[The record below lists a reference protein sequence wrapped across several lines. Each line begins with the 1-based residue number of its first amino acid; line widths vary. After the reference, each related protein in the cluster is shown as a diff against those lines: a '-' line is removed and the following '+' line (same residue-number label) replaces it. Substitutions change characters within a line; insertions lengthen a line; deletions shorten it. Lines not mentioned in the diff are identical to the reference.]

1 MKNRLLGAPVSCVL
15 ALLAGLVGGPVLA
28 EAPSNQAPS
37 VDTYYGAFSASEPIA
52 VPAFHGLEPSLRL
65 TYSSAGGS
73 GVAGVGWSLEGF
85 STLVRASPGKGVP
98 RYDGADLFVLDG
110 QELVACTAGSPSP
123 SCTTGG
129 THATR
134 IESYQRIKYDA
145 AANTW
150 TIWSKDG
157 TRRSYAPL
165 FQTSHGT
172 YRWGVSSVT
181 DTSGNTVSYGWW
193 CDGSPALDCY
203 PDSVSYNGTVVRLHR
218 EARPDVSTFANG
230 SNTLGT
236 TRYRLKSILVT
247 AAGPV
252 SIRAYALTY
261 AAGSTGRS
269 LLAGVRQYG
278 RDVVIDGA
286 GTITGGTALPAT
298 GFGYSG
304 GSVSFQYGFEGPAY
318 SDVSGWGAQEHYS
331 TLQFPDVNG
340 DGKADLCARH
350 SGGIQCYF
358 GTGTGFVY
366 GFEGPRWASASGWH
380 APQYNSTIQYPDLDG
395 DGKADICA
403 RHSGGIECWRST
415 GTSFVYAFSGP
426 AYTDASGWGAQEH
439 YSTIRF
445 PDINGDGKA
454 DLCARHSGG
463 IQCHFGTG
471 TGFVYG
477 FEGPGWA
484 SSSGWHAP
492 QYNSTIQYPD
502 LNGDGKADICARHSG
517 GIECWRSTGTSF
529 VYAFSGPA
537 YTDASGWGAQEHYST
552 IRFPDINGD
561 GKADLCARHSGG
573 IQCHFG
579 TGTSF
584 VYGFE
589 GPGWASAHGWS
600 AAEHNATI
608 QYPDINGDGRSDIC
622 ARHSG
627 GMQCYRSTG
636 NGFVYAFDGPAY
648 SSASGWSAAQHYST
662 IQTPDIDGDGKAD
675 LCARHSGGVQCHR
688 SPADGLELMT
698 SVRNAMGGS
707 TTVQYKPS
715 SAWSNTYLPLGAVLQ
730 TVSSVTA
737 SDGRGASSTTAY
749 SYQGGLWSSS
759 ERRFLGF
766 RKVTSVLD
774 AAGNYTE
781 TYYHQHVGCISKPE
795 VTYYRNASGSL
806 FKYSTFGYSESAS
819 APFTSLMT
827 ERWEYECNLSA
838 ACRRTLLQIGYD
850 QYGNGYLTYE
860 HGDYDAAG
868 DERTSLRGLYPNTGA
883 YVVGLHAYENIYAGV
898 GTSGTLLKQTLS
910 EYDGNGTYA
919 AAPTK
924 GRLTRQRA
932 WNNQTG
938 GYVNRSFG
946 YDAWGNLTSET
957 DERGYTRTM
966 EYDAT
971 YHVRETRRCN
981 ALGQCS
987 TKTWDAAQ
995 GLVKSQTD
1003 INGNV
1008 TTYTHDA
1015 LGRPV
1020 STLLPD
1026 GSTETFAY
1034 LDWGNPGAQ
1043 RVRRTVS
1050 DGTGDGLW
1058 MEVYE
1063 DGLGRQYRTVKE
1075 GGYAQETLYSDG
1087 STRVWKKSAQYGPGE
1102 TPRYQVFSFDGLGR
1116 LRTITNPDGT
1126 LGQRVYGNGY
1136 VTSYDELN
1144 REKVV
1149 WTDAYGQTTQVRE
1162 KNGSTYQYTTYKYDL
1177 LGNLVRVT
1185 DAAGNATT
1193 VSWDSLGRKL
1203 AGCDPDTGCSSY
1215 TYDEAGHILTYRDAK
1230 GQVSSFTYDV
1240 LGRRLTKTLA
1250 DGKQVRWTYDEAG
1263 HGAGRGTLTS
1273 VMEPSGSESRNYD
1286 SAGRVTSLTKC
1297 VTGVC
1302 YTSSQSYDVAG
1313 RLARVTYPDGEA
1325 VTYGYDT
1332 AGRLGSV
1339 SGYVNAFTYNG
1350 RGQLL
1355 TAAYANGTT
1364 ARFTYSDVRQ
1374 WMTEASVTGPEG
1386 TLYQAGYGYDAGGRV
1401 TSMSSA
1407 TNSLSNLGYGYDAL
1421 NRLTSVTGNQSQAFS
1436 YDALGNITWNSQV
1449 GNYQYADGTHRHA
1462 ATVAGGNTYTY
1473 DANGHLVSGG
1483 GRTLTWDADNRLA
1496 SVTTASGTTAF
1507 AYDATG
1513 QRVVKSGPSGVTRYF
1528 GALVE
1533 LGSRGF
1539 AKNYYAGPLLVARR
1553 DAIGPTWYH
1562 QDHLGS
1568 VRALTNQAGQKV
1580 ASYDYSAFGATVASS
1595 TTGALVANS
1604 RGYGG
1609 HEVDETGLVYMNA
1622 RYYDPQLGRF
1632 ISPDALVPSSG
1643 NPQALNRYA
1652 YVYNNPISNTDPT
1665 GHVPVVAAI
1674 ATAVSVGVATS
1685 FTGAAFVISVVG
1697 AATVTAGYVLKDPML
1712 MSIGGV
1718 LLGASS
1724 AYVFG
1729 AGFLADKFT
1738 AQAAWVGGSVSALT
1752 SPVSPLD
1759 PQLKQAI
1766 GLAYTAQSLF
1776 HEFKHMDENI
1786 RTGADQMRERLT
1798 EQDRATILA
1807 QKQGKLDGLTDAN
1820 RALRDNP
1827 SAWKPWQR
1835 QYGEAMERMTQ
1846 GALSAGEAIALNPSG
1861 GLVGPGDGWMTQAL
1875 EVTTGWI
1882 PGVKAHGVLHDA
1894 AGFLA
1899 GRDGFGVGPGYLYL
1913 GYNFFGMSK
1922 TLPIAGQVEGIAGT
1936 GGNSVSA
1943 IFPRL
1948 F

>member
-1 MKNRLLGAPVSCVL
+1 MG
-15 ALLAGLVGGPVLA
+15 
-28 EAPSNQAPS
+28 
-37 VDTYYGAFSASEPIA
+37 
-52 VPAFHGLEPSLRL
+52 
-65 TYSSAGGS
+65 
-73 GVAGVGWSLEGF
+73 
-85 STLVRASPGKGVP
+85 
-98 RYDGADLFVLDG
+98 
-110 QELVACTAGSPSP
+110 
-123 SCTTGG
+123 
-129 THATR
+129 
-134 IESYQRIKYDA
+134 DA
-145 AANTW
+145 R
-150 TIWSKDG
+150 S
-157 TRRSYAPL
+157 SYA
-165 FQTSHGT
+165 
-172 YRWGVSSVT
+172 
-181 DTSGNTVSYGWW
+181 D
-193 CDGSPALDCY
+193 
-203 PDSVSYNGTVVRLHR
+203 
-218 EARPDVSTFANG
+218 
-230 SNTLGT
+230 
-236 TRYRLKSILVT
+236 I
-247 AAGPV
+247 
-252 SIRAYALTY
+252 
-261 AAGSTGRS
+261 
-269 LLAGVRQYG
+269 
-278 RDVVIDGA
+278 
-286 GTITGGTALPAT
+286 
-298 GFGYSG
+298 
-304 GSVSFQYGFEGPAY
+304 
-318 SDVSGWGAQEHYS
+318 
-331 TLQFPDVNG
+331 NG
-340 DGKADLCARH
+340 DGRVDYVTHSNNGTHYATFFNRDGTISSRTWVGGHGVGDAGWSYAD
-350 SGGIQCYF
+350 I
-358 GTGTGFVY
+358 
-366 GFEGPRWASASGWH
+366 
-380 APQYNSTIQYPDLDG
+380 DG
-395 DGKADICA
+395 DGKAEYVTHANNGTHYATFFNRDGTISSRTWVGGHGVGDAGWSYADIDGDGKA
-403 RHSGGIECWRST
+403 EYVTHSKNGTHYATFFNWDGTISSRTWVGGHGVGDAGWSYADIDGDGKAEYVT
-415 GTSFVYAFSGP
+415 HANNGTHYATFFNRDGTISSRTWVGGHGVG
-426 AYTDASGWGAQEH
+426 DAGWTYA
-439 YSTIRF
+439 
-445 PDINGDGKA
+445 DINGDGKA
-454 DLCARHSGG
+454 DYVTHSKN
-463 IQCHFGTG
+463 GT
-471 TGFVYG
+471 
-477 FEGPGWA
+477 
-484 SSSGWHAP
+484 H
-492 QYNSTIQYPD
+492 
-502 LNGDGKADICARHSG
+502 
-517 GIECWRSTGTSF
+517 
-529 VYAFSGPA
+529 YATLFSGNSLVNRTWTGGHGVGDA
-537 YTDASGWGAQEHYST
+537 GWSYT
-552 IRFPDINGD
+552 DINGD
-561 GKADLCARHSGG
+561 GKADYVTHSNDGTHHATFFQDSSVINWTRSGG
-573 IQCHFG
+573 
-579 TGTSF
+579 
-584 VYGFE
+584 
-589 GPGWASAHGWS
+589 HGV
-600 AAEHNATI
+600 
-608 QYPDINGDGRSDIC
+608 GDAG
-622 ARHSG
+622 
-627 GMQCYRSTG
+627 
-636 NGFVYAFDGPAY
+636 
-648 SSASGWSAAQHYST
+648 SSYV
-662 IQTPDIDGDGKAD
+662 DIDGDGKAEYVTHSNAGTHYATWLGGGGD
-675 LCARHSGGVQCHR
+675 LLVSISHSLGG
-688 SPADGLELMT
+688 GT
-698 SVRNAMGGS
+698 SL
-707 TTVQYKPS
+707 QYVPS
-715 SAWSNTYLPLGAVLQ
+715 SAWVNTSLPQGLVLQ
-730 TVSSVTA
+730 TVSAVTV
-737 SDGRGASSTTAY
+737 SDGRGASSTTRY
-749 SYQGGLWSSS
+749 QYQGGLWSNS

-795 VTYYRNASGSL
+795 VTYYRNAAGSI

-827 ERWEYECNLSA
+827 ERWEYECNLSS

-860 HGDYDAAG
+860 HGDYDVAG

-883 YVVGLHAYENIYAGV
+883 YVVGMPAYENIYAGI
-898 GTSGTLLKQTLS
+898 GTGGALLKQTLT

-919 AAPTK
+919 AAP
-924 GRLTRQRA
+924 GRGKVTRQLA

-938 GYVNRSFG
+938 GYVTRRYG
-946 YDAWGNLTSET
+946 YDVWGNLASET
-957 DERGYTRTM
+957 DERGYTRTV

-971 YHVRETRRCN
+971 YHVQETRRCN

-987 TKTWDAAQ
+987 TKGWDGAL
-995 GLVKSQTD
+995 GLVKWQTD
-1003 INGNV
+1003 INGNT

-1020 STLLPD
+1020 STVLPD

-1075 GGYAQETLYSDG
+1075 GGYVQETQYSDG

-1116 LRTITNPDGT
+1116 LRTVTNPDGT

-1136 VTSYDELN
+1136 VISYDELS
-1144 REKVV
+1144 REKVT

-1162 KNGSTYQYTTYKYDL
+1162 KNGSTYQYTTYQYDL

-1230 GQVSSFTYDV
+1230 GQVSSFTYDA

-1250 DGKQVRWTYDEAG
+1250 DGKQARWTYDEAG
-1263 HGAGRGTLTS
+1263 HGAGKGTLTS
-1273 VMEPSGSESRNYD
+1273 VVEPSGSESRNYD
-1286 SAGRVTSLTKC
+1286 SAGRVASLTKC
-1297 VTGVC
+1297 VGGVC
-1302 YTSSQSYDVAG
+1302 YTSGQSYDAAG
-1313 RLARVTYPDGEA
+1313 RLARVSYPDGEV
-1325 VTYGYDT
+1325 VTYGYDS

-1364 ARFTYSDVRQ
+1364 ARFSYSDARQ
-1374 WMTEASVTGPEG
+1374 WMTESSVVGPAG
-1386 TLYQAGYGYDAGGRV
+1386 AVYQASYGYDAGGRV
-1401 TSMSSA
+1401 TSMTSA
-1407 TNSLSNLGYGYDAL
+1407 TNPLSNVSYGYDAL
-1421 NRLTSVTGNQSQAFS
+1421 NRLTSVSGNQSQGFA
-1436 YDALGNITWNSQV
+1436 YDALGNMTWNSQV

-1462 ATVAGGNTYTY
+1462 ATLAGANTYTY
-1473 DANGHLVSGG
+1473 DANGQLVAGG

-1496 SVTTASGTTAF
+1496 SVSTAGGTTSF

-1513 QRVVKSGPSGVTRYF
+1513 QRVVKSGPSGTTRYF

-1533 LGSRGF
+1533 LGSKGF
-1539 AKNYYAGPLLVARR
+1539 TKNYYAGPLLVAKR
-1553 DAIGPTWYH
+1553 DSSGPTWLH

-1568 VRALTNQAGQKV
+1568 VRAITNQSGQKV
-1580 ASYDYSAFGATVASS
+1580 ASYDYSAFGATLASS
-1595 TTGALVANS
+1595 ASVANS

-1729 AGFLADKFT
+1729 AGFLGDKLT
-1738 AQAAWVGGSVSALT
+1738 AQAAWAGGSVSALT

-1776 HEFKHMDENI
+1776 HEYKHMDENI

-1798 EQDRATILA
+1798 EQDRATIMA
-1807 QKQGKLDGLTDAN
+1807 QKEGKLTSLSDAN
-1820 RALRDNP
+1820 KALRDNP
-1827 SAWKPWQR
+1827 GSWKPWQR

-1846 GALSAGEAIALNPSG
+1846 GALTAGEAIALNPSG
-1861 GLVGPGDGWMTQAL
+1861 GLVGPGDGWMTQVL

-1899 GRDGFGVGPGYLYL
+1899 GKDGFGVGPGYLYL
-1913 GYNFFGMSK
+1913 GHNFFGMSK
-1922 TLPIAGQVEGIAGT
+1922 TLPVAGQVEGIAGT
-1936 GGNSVSA
+1936 GGASVSA

>member
-1 MKNRLLGAPVSCVL
+1 MSNRYPGSQSWAFLLL
-15 ALLAGLVGGPVLA
+15 TGLVGGSALA
-28 EAPSNQAPS
+28 ESSSNQSAL
-37 VDTYYGAFSASEPIA
+37 VDTYYGAFSTAEPIA
-52 VPAFHGLEPSLRL
+52 VPIFHGLEPSLRL
-65 TYSSAGGS
+65 SYSSAGG
-73 GVAGVGWSLEGF
+73 GGAAGVGWGLEGF
-85 STLVRASPGKGVP
+85 STVGRASSGKGVP
-98 RYDGADLFVLDG
+98 RYDGSDLFLLDG
-110 QELVACTAGSPSP
+110 QELGACTAGSPSP

-134 IESYQRIKYDA
+134 IESYQRIKFDA

-150 TIWSKDG
+150 TVWRKDG
-157 TRRSYAPL
+157 TRQAYVPL
-165 FQTSHGT
+165 FQTAHGT

-181 DTSGNTVSYGWW
+181 DTSGNTVNYGWW
-193 CDGSPALDCY
+193 CDGSPVQECY
-203 PDSVSYNGTVVRLHR
+203 PDSISYNGTLVKLYR
-218 EARPDVSTFANG
+218 EARPDPVTYGTG
-230 SNTLGT
+230 SNILGAT
-236 TRYRLKSILVT
+236 WYRLKTVDVT
-247 AAGPV
+247 TSGRRV
-252 SIRAYALTY
+252 RAYQLTY
-261 AAGSTGRS
+261 TTSSSSGRS
-269 LLAGVRQYG
+269 LLQSVRQYG
-278 RDVVIDGA
+278 SDATLDAA
-286 GTITGGTALPAT
+286 GTVTGGSSMPATALEYQTSPGGLASSAWMTDADQMDADSYDYVVTGDFNGDGRTDIAQTRPRWNAWKVRLSTGNGFTSLHWGTDADLMDADGNNYVITGD
-298 GFGYSG
+298 F
-304 GSVSFQYGFEGPAY
+304 
-318 SDVSGWGAQEHYS
+318 
-331 TLQFPDVNG
+331 NG
-340 DGKADLCARH
+340 DGKTDIAHTRPAWNGWRMRL
-350 SGGIQCYF
+350 S
-358 GTGTGFVY
+358 TGNGFTSSAWMTDVDQMDSDGNNYVVTGDFN
-366 GFEGPRWASASGWH
+366 GDGKTDIAHTRPRWNAWKVRLSTGNGFTSLHWGTDIDQLETDGHNRVVTGDFNGDGKTDIAYTRPRWNAWKVRLSTGNGFTSLHWGTDIDQLETDGH
-380 APQYNSTIQYPDLDG
+380 NRVVTGDFNGDGKTDIAYTRPRWNAWKVRLSTGNGFTSLHWGTDIDQMETDGYNYVRTGDFNGDGKTDIAHTRPRWNAWKVRLSTGNGFNSLHWGTDADIMDADSYNHVIAGDLDG
-395 DGKADICA
+395 DGKTDLAHT
-403 RHSGGIECWRST
+403 RPWWNGWRTRLS
-415 GTSFVYAFSGP
+415 SGP
-426 AYTDASGWGAQEH
+426 
-439 YSTIRF
+439 
-445 PDINGDGKA
+445 
-454 DLCARHSGG
+454 L
-463 IQCHFGTG
+463 
-471 TGFVYG
+471 
-477 FEGPGWA
+477 
-484 SSSGWHAP
+484 
-492 QYNSTIQYPD
+492 PD
-502 LNGDGKADICARHSG
+502 LLSVVRNSLG
-517 GIECWRSTGTSF
+517 GVTR
-529 VYAFSGPA
+529 V
-537 YTDASGWGAQEHYST
+537 Q
-552 IRFPDINGD
+552 
-561 GKADLCARHSGG
+561 
-573 IQCHFG
+573 
-579 TGTSF
+579 
-584 VYGFE
+584 
-589 GPGWASAHGWS
+589 
-600 AAEHNATI
+600 
-608 QYPDINGDGRSDIC
+608 
-622 ARHSG
+622 
-627 GMQCYRSTG
+627 
-636 NGFVYAFDGPAY
+636 Y
-648 SSASGWSAAQHYST
+648 SS
-662 IQTPDIDGDGKAD
+662 
-675 LCARHSGGVQCHR
+675 
-688 SPADGLELMT
+688 
-698 SVRNAMGGS
+698 
-707 TTVQYKPS
+707 S
-715 SAWSNTYLPLGAVLQ
+715 SAWSNTYLPEGFILQ
-730 TVSSVTA
+730 TVSAVTQE
-737 SDGRGASSTTAY
+737 DGRGASSTTRY
-749 SYQGGLWSSS
+749 QYQGGLWSSS

-795 VTYYRNASGSL
+795 VTYYRSASGGI
-806 FKYSTFGYSESAS
+806 FKYSTFGYSESVS

-838 ACRRTLLQIGYD
+838 SCRRTLLQIGYD

-860 HGDYDAAG
+860 HGDYDVAG

-898 GTSGTLLKQTLS
+898 GTSGTLLKQTLN
-910 EYDGNGTYA
+910 EYDGSGTYA
-919 AAPTK
+919 AAPSR
-924 GRLTRQRA
+924 GLLTRQRN

-971 YHVRETRRCN
+971 YRVQETRLCN

-987 TKTWDAAQ
+987 TKVWDGVL

-1020 STLLPD
+1020 GTQLPN

-1063 DGLGRQYRTVKE
+1063 DGLGRQYKKVKE
-1075 GGYAQETLYSDG
+1075 GGFVEESLYSDG

-1230 GQVSSFTYDV
+1230 GQVSSFTYDA

-1263 HGAGRGTLTS
+1263 HGAGKGTLTS
-1273 VMEPSGSESRNYD
+1273 VVEPSGSESRNYD

-1332 AGRLGSV
+1332 VGRLGSV

-1364 ARFTYSDVRQ
+1364 ARFTYADARQ
-1374 WMTEASVTGPEG
+1374 WMTEASVTGPSG
-1386 TLYQAGYGYDAGGRV
+1386 TLYQASYGYDAGGRV
-1401 TSMSSA
+1401 TSTSSA
-1407 TNSLSNLGYGYDAL
+1407 TNPLSNLGYGYDAL
-1421 NRLTSVTGNQSQAFS
+1421 NRLTSVSGNQSQAFS

-1462 ATVAGGNTYTY
+1462 ATVAGANTYTY
-1473 DANGHLVSGG
+1473 DVNGHLVSGG

-1533 LGSRGF
+1533 LGSKGLT
-1539 AKNYYAGPLLVARR
+1539 KHYYAGPLLVAKR
-1553 DAIGPTWYH
+1553 DASGPTWYH

-1568 VRALTNQAGQKV
+1568 VRALTNQSGQKV
-1580 ASYDYSAFGATVASS
+1580 ASYDYSAFGATLASS
-1595 TTGALVANS
+1595 SSVANS

-1609 HEVDETGLVYMNA
+1609 HEVDDTGLVYMNA

-1674 ATAVSVGVATS
+1674 ATAVSVGVATG

-1697 AATVTAGYVLKDPML
+1697 AATVTAGYVLKDPTL

-1729 AGFLADKFT
+1729 AGFLGDKLT
-1738 AQAAWVGGSVSALT
+1738 AQAAWAGGTVSSLT

-1759 PQLKQAI
+1759 SNLKQAI
-1766 GLAYTAQSLF
+1766 GWAYTAQSLF
-1776 HEFKHMDENI
+1776 YEFKHLDENI
-1786 RTGADQMRERLT
+1786 KKGAEKLREKFSDQEL
-1798 EQDRATILA
+1798 RALEA
-1807 QKQGKLDGLTDAN
+1807 QRDALVKEGKLVAAERST
-1820 RALRDNP
+1820 
-1827 SAWKPWQR
+1827 WKPWQK
-1835 QYGEAMERMTQ
+1835 QYGEAMEIATG
-1846 GALSAGEAIALNPSG
+1846 GALKAGEAIALNPTG
-1861 GLVGPGDGWMTQAL
+1861 GLVGPDGGLLTQVLDVA
-1875 EVTTGWI
+1875 TGWI
-1882 PGVKAHGVLHDA
+1882 PGVRAHGVLHDA
-1894 AGFLA
+1894 GGFLVNN
-1899 GRDGFGVGPGYLYL
+1899 FKIGPGYLYV
-1913 GYNFFGMSK
+1913 GPAGSATYNFLGLKNTFPG
-1922 TLPIAGQVEGIAGT
+1922 AGQVEGLTGT
-1936 GGNSVSA
+1936 GGQSVSA
-1943 IFPRL
+1943 LFPRL